1 VEGLARFVAGGE
13 GYVLQV
19 AGGVGD
25 LGGYVLVGL
34 RYGFWGICAG
44 GLGRRY
50 RRRTCSPVSLV
61 GVSNCTRTFLDGY

>member
-1 VEGLARFVAGGE
+1 MEGLAGFVAGGE
-13 GYVLQV
+13 GYVLEV

-44 GLGRRY
+44 GLGRR
-50 RRRTCSPVSLV
+50 S
-61 GVSNCTRTFLDGY
+61 